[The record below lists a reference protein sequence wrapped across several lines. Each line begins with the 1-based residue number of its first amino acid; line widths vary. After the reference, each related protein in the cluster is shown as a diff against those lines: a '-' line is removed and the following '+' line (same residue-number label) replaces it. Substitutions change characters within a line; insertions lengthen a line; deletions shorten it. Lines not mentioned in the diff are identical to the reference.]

1 MASGAA
7 VGGFLVGGGLFA
19 SFLADHFHGVEVY
32 IVAVGAIGLI
42 VTAIFNPEGIVLAN
56 VELGRMIG
64 HKFRKKPPPGAAE
77 EVPVAAP
84 PSEQQATAG
93 T

>member
-1 MASGAA
+1 MPPSAASWSAA
-7 VGGFLVGGGLFA
+7 ALIA

-64 HKFRKKPPPGAAE
+64 NKFRKKAPPGRA
-77 EVPVAAP
+77 PAP
-84 PSEQQATAG
+84 PSPTPAAEPQATAG